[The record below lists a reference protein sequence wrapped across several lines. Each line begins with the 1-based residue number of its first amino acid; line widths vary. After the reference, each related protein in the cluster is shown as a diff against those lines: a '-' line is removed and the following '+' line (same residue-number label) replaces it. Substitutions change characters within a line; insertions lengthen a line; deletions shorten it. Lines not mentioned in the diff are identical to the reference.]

1 MPMDALFH
9 DRLHFWTDES
19 LTPFERMDAYN
30 APLSEYVSPDLAEVR
45 DLAIDGV
52 AGDIPVRLYVPIGA
66 GPGSASHPRPCL
78 IWNHGGGF
86 EFGGLDQNES
96 DVVSREIAARGD
108 VIVIAVDYRLCN
120 DGVTFPAPFEDGHS
134 VLRWVAANA
143 SALGVDEQRIFIGGI
158 SAGGQLAAVVAVL
171 DRDSGENLLA
181 GQLLNCPPTH
191 YALPEFS
198 AELQSKLDEYG
209 PDFGITRASTVARN
223 LMLCGGKPDVRDPRW
238 WPGDLADL
246 AGLPPVQI
254 IDCEYDTLRADSE
267 LYAAKLKAAGV
278 EVEAWHEKGV
288 PHANINRY
296 PADCPQTDHTIDEM
310 VRWIKQH

>member
-1 MPMDALFH
+1 MPMLPLFH
-9 DRLHFWTDES
+9 DRMSLWGDES
-19 LTPFERMDAYN
+19 MTIYERMDAFN
-30 APLSEYVSPDLAEVR
+30 APLSEYVSPPLGEVR
-45 DLAIDGV
+45 DFTITGP
-52 AGDIPVRLYVPIGA
+52 GGEIPVRLYVPVGGGA
-66 GPGSASHPRPCL
+66 GGSELQPCL

-86 EFGGLDQNES
+86 EFGGLEQNES

-108 VIVIAVDYRLCN
+108 VVVIAVDYRLCN
-120 DGVTFPAPFEDGHS
+120 DGVTFPAPFEDAHA
-134 VLRWVAANA
+134 VLRWVAQNA
-143 SALGVDEQRIFIGGI
+143 SELEVDANRIFIGGI
-158 SAGGQLAAVVAVL
+158 SAGGQIGAVVAVL

-198 AELQSKLDEYG
+198 AELQAKLDEYG
-209 PDFGITRASTVARN
+209 PDFGITRASTVVRN
-223 LMLCGGKPDVRDPRW
+223 LMLCGGKPAERDPRW
-238 WPGDLADL
+238 WPGDLDDL
-246 AGLPPVQI
+246 TGLPPAQI

-278 EVEAWHEKGV
+278 EVEHWHEKGV

-296 PADCPQTDHTIDEM
+296 PADCEPTNHTFDEM

>member
-9 DRLHFWTDES
+9 DRLPILSDES
-19 LTPFERMDAYN
+19 LTLAERDRAFN
-30 APLSEYVSPDLAEVR
+30 APLSEYTSPDLAEVR
-45 DLAIDGV
+45 NLDI
-52 AGDIPVRLYVPIGA
+52 AGLGGPIPVRLYVPLGA
-66 GPGSASHPRPCL
+66 GPGAATHPRPCL

-96 DVVSREIAARGD
+96 DVISREIAARGD
-108 VIVIAVDYRLCN
+108 VIVVAVDYRLCN
-120 DGVTFPAPFEDGHS
+120 DGVTFPAPFEDGQS
-134 VLRWVAANA
+134 VLRWVAKEA

-171 DRDSGENLLA
+171 DRDSGESLLA
-181 GQLLNCPPTH
+181 GQLLNCPQLHFTM
-191 YALPEFS
+191 PEFS

-209 PDFGITRASTVARN
+209 PDFGITRASTIERN
-223 LMLCGGKPDVRDPRW
+223 PKLCGGNPEERDLRW
-238 WPGDLADL
+238 FPGDVADL